1 MNGDDQMIGLV
12 AVIKIKPGME
22 EKVAYACLKMAEEVG
37 KHEKECLLYEP
48 FMPADGTAEVYILEK
63 YTSEKAL
70 DEHRKTAHYQALK
83 ETLKDAVTEPI
94 QATLLK
100 PLG

>member
-12 AVIKIKPGME
+12 AVLKIKPGME
-22 EKVAYACLKMAEEVG
+22 EKVAYACLKMAEEVK

-48 FMPADGTAEVYILEK
+48 YMPAGGASEVYFLEK
-63 YTSEKAL
+63 YTCAEAL
-70 DEHRKTAHYQALK
+70 DEHRKTAHYQVLK
-83 ETLKDAVTEPI
+83 ETLKDALTEPV
-94 QATLLK
+94 QSTLLK